1 MNRAVRLGMVGA
13 LRSFIVWIAAGGLV
27 PALWAD
33 DDLAQGKIL
42 VADVKLKD
50 PSFEKAVVYLITY
63 DDQGAVGL
71 ILNRETDTPVTKILS
86 GVKEAANRKDFAFQG
101 GPVEP
106 SSVMALYRTVASTSR
121 RQGTRQVG
129 RDVVA
134 LLNEAALKTALAAGA
149 DPNALRFYTGY
160 AGWGPGQLENEVDVG
175 AWTVLSGDS
184 KTVFDS
190 TPETLWDRLNRRK
203 DERVARAATLHQNRL
218 LTRAAQ

>member
-1 MNRAVRLGMVGA
+1 MNRAVRLAMVGV
-13 LRSFIVWIAAGGLV
+13 LVAGGLV
-27 PALWAD
+27 PALRAD

-42 VADVKLKD
+42 VADRKLKD

-63 DDQGAVGL
+63 DNQGAVGL

-106 SSVMALYRTVASTSR
+106 ASVMALYHTVASSGR

-129 RDVVA
+129 RDVMA
-134 LLNEAALKTALAAGA
+134 LLNEEALKGALAAGA
-149 DPNALRFYTGY
+149 DSSALRFYTGY
-160 AGWGPGQLENEVDVG
+160 AGWGPGQLENEVDAG

-184 KTVFDS
+184 KTVFDA

-203 DERVARAATLHQNRL
+203 DERVARAVAPQRNRL
-218 LTRAAQ
+218 LARAAQ

>member
-1 MNRAVRLGMVGA
+1 MNTAVRLAMVGA
-13 LRSFIVWIAAGGLV
+13 LAAGGLV

-42 VADVKLKD
+42 VADRKLKD

-106 SSVMALYRTVASTSR
+106 SSVMALYRTAASTGR

-134 LLNEAALKTALAAGA
+134 LLDEAALRRALAAGA
-149 DPNALRFYTGY
+149 DSSALRFYTGY

-190 TPETLWDRLNRRK
+190 TPETLWDRLDRRK
-203 DERVARAATLHQNRL
+203 DERVVRAVAPHQYRL